1 MPLWSDILTELQQSA
16 PNKAPDYDGV
26 RRKYLSKLNCHTNN
40 DVILY
45 ASGWQQRDAPV
56 SLTTIVDEDIHAL
69 MEVTSGLKGPNVDL
83 ILHSPGG
90 SPEAAEAIVSYLRSR
105 FSKIRVIVPQLAM
118 SAATMISCAAD
129 EIVMGKHSFLGPT
142 DPQFIL
148 ATSLGIRQAG
158 SCSGNPRPIRQSPER
173 VH

>member
-1 MPLWSDILTELQQSA
+1 MPLWSDILAELQPSA

-26 RRKYLSKLNCHTNN
+26 RRKYLRMLNRHTNN

-45 ASGWQQRDAPV
+45 ATGWQQREAPA

-105 FSKIRVIVPQLAM
+105 FSYIRVIVPQLAM

-129 EIVMGKHSFLGPT
+129 EIKWENIPFLGQRTHNLYLQHPWVS
-142 DPQFIL
+142 DKFL
-148 ATSLGIRQAG
+148 L
-158 SCSGNPRPIRQSPER
+158 RQS
-173 VH
+173 